1 MEIIKH
7 GRFVEKEAIFTCK
20 KCGCI
25 FKADKLECDS
35 KSEENDLKLI
45 IGCPECGAMC
55 SVYIDSGKLLDCQD
69 LRKMDGK
76 IVWVVSKHP
85 AIYPGKYTV
94 KNLCQREDVGK
105 ITVVDDEGIELTPVI
120 ENIFYRHLLIT
131 SNKIPT
137 EFDIYE
143 YREEN

>member
-7 GRFVEKEAIFTCK
+7 GRFVENEAIFTCK

-25 FKADKLECDS
+25 FRADRLECDS

-85 AIYPGKYTV
+85 AIYPGRYTV
-94 KNLCQREDVGK
+94 KVLCQREDVGN
-105 ITVVDDEGIELTPVI
+105 IAVVDDEEIERRTNYV
-120 ENIFYRHLLIT
+120 
-131 SNKIPT
+131 
-137 EFDIYE
+137 
-143 YREEN
+143 